1 MTALALASSSLEPGI
16 SRPARKENR
25 IVAFFRSRSRS
36 RSRPHTKLTVSSSAA
51 QSTTDVPT
59 LPMVPASKLR
69 ISHVR
74 STSLAYE
81 PGHAAHTSLAAS
93 ASQSNYKPGTHTST
107 RPISSTTTATHSTI
121 TPLPSDSIRRRQRLS
136 HHVYSHDYTQGEDFD
151 HQANEDQAASQED
164 HDRATRSNT
173 PSSLNQRGK
182 LELRSIFG
190 IALPRK
196 SSLANSS
203 RKLSP
208 GSSDRKVSS
217 SSLSQKE
224 AENMPSRKR
233 SFRLNSRPN
242 TPKSTDES
250 RVTKTSTGTIPTPS
264 NPLPLS
270 ASPRR
275 LSFGLTSSSRT
286 HTPMTSSGHL
296 PLALPSRHK
305 RHSVGSHDTAHDSA
319 VALPDD
325 HSDSALTLSSHINT
339 RSNSKTSASTL
350 SRFGK
355 SRKGKEHERDTSSSK
370 LRSQAR
376 KTPRLDDSRPSIFGS
391 LSEETSPIINLS
403 PPLPQNNSPDQYDL
417 GGLVVS
423 LLPTVEPMSE
433 EDAVE
438 QQPLICAPQAR
449 PVIPQII
456 HTPPTPQRTAELDS
470 PVRPATTPPTLSGG
484 QGKAREVLL
493 SKDPITVHSELPK
506 LHAQAALSPG
516 SDGDPAYSRMR
527 SRFPPRLFGGKDLS
541 RESKKHKPGGRHD
554 PPGAVGPP
562 RNMTNRRIKHGS
574 FDFERPVSGLNRSS
588 STVDASLVKGEG
600 LTQSGKT
607 GAAAHRPT
615 ALERTASSSSD
626 RTGKSRKFAYH
637 PTRADSPILAQLS
650 ASHTGET
657 SVVSFSSASASAQ
670 SKSTG
675 KSAPG
680 PGQSSSW
687 GRASGRRTQRTSHGP
702 FPFEPA
708 SSVSSSPLPTSSA
721 LPPYPSSSHR
731 QEFDIPE
738 GPASLPPSSP
748 LRSELG
754 LWGGSTRDKS
764 QSARGRVQQIYEQGG
779 EKKGKGRSLDLKLGL
794 SWAPNRVRQEAVIH
808 GSLLS
813 QKQEEERNRGKDVT
827 KVFENVLSESGFET
841 FKKYV
846 HRFDAHQ
853 IPLEGPRGLL
863 ARIEKLLTVSS
874 VSQTEKVELLD
885 QFARFVEGHS
895 EV

>member
-1 MTALALASSSLEPGI
+1 MTALTLAPSSLEPAV

-36 RSRPHTKLTVSSSAA
+36 RSRPRAKSTVSSSAA
-51 QSTTDVPT
+51 QPTTDVPT
-59 LPMVPASKLR
+59 LPTVPASKLR

-81 PGHAAHTSLAAS
+81 PGHAVHTSLAAS
-93 ASQSNYKPGTHTST
+93 ASQLNSRPGTRTST

-121 TPLPSDSIRRRQRLS
+121 TPLPSDTIRRRQGMS
-136 HHVYSHDYTQGEDFD
+136 HHVYSHDYTQGEDPD
-151 HQANEDQAASQED
+151 QQSNGDQAASQED
-164 HDRATRSNT
+164 QDHATRSNT
-173 PSSLNQRGK
+173 PSSVNQRGK

-190 IALPRK
+190 IALSRK
-196 SSLANSS
+196 SSLANPS
-203 RKLSP
+203 RKPSP

-224 AENMPSRKR
+224 AENVPSRKR

-275 LSFGLTSSSRT
+275 LSFGLTSSSRM

-325 HSDSALTLSSHINT
+325 QSDSALTSSKDT

-355 SRKGKEHERDTSSSK
+355 SRKGKEQECDTSSSK
-370 LRSQAR
+370 MRSQTR
-376 KTPRLDDSRPSIFGS
+376 RTPRSGDSRPGIFGT

-403 PPLPQNNSPDQYDL
+403 PPPPQNDQYDL
-417 GGLVVS
+417 GDLVVS
-423 LLPTVEPMSE
+423 LLPTVESMSE

-438 QQPLICAPQAR
+438 QQPLIHALQAR
-449 PVIPQII
+449 PAIPQII

-470 PVRPATTPPTLSGG
+470 PVRPAATPSTLSGG
-484 QGKAREVLL
+484 QGKPREVLL

-506 LHAQAALSPG
+506 LHTQAALNTG
-516 SDGDPAYSRMR
+516 SNGDPAYNRMR
-527 SRFPPRLFGGKDLS
+527 SRFSPRLFGGKDLS
-541 RESKKHKPGGRHD
+541 RESKQKPGGRHD
-554 PPGAVGPP
+554 SPGAVGPP

-588 STVDASLVKGEG
+588 STVNASLVKGEG
-600 LTQSGKT
+600 STQSGKT
-607 GAAAHRPT
+607 GVTTHRP
-615 ALERTASSSSD
+615 APLERTASSSSD
-626 RTGKSRKFAYH
+626 RTGKSQKFAYH

-675 KSAPG
+675 KSAPA

-708 SSVSSSPLPTSSA
+708 SSVTNSPLPSSSA
-721 LPPYPSSSHR
+721 LPSCPSSPHR

-738 GPASLPPSSP
+738 GPASLSPSSP
-748 LRSELG
+748 LRSEFG
-754 LWGGSTRDKS
+754 LRGGSIRDKS
-764 QSARGRVQQIYEQGG
+764 QSARDYVQQVHEQGG
-779 EKKGKGRSLDLKLGL
+779 EKKSKGRSLDLKLSL

-846 HRFDAHQ
+846 HRFDAHL

-863 ARIEKLLTVSS
+863 ARVEKLLTASS
-874 VSQTEKVELLD
+874 VSQTEKVELLE
-885 QFARFVEGHS
+885 QFARFVKGHS

>member
-1 MTALALASSSLEPGI
+1 MTALALASSSLEPGV

-36 RSRPHTKLTVSSSAA
+36 RSRPRAKSTVSSNAA
-51 QSTTDVPT
+51 QSTTNIPT
-59 LPMVPASKLR
+59 PASKLR

-81 PGHAAHTSLAAS
+81 PGHAAHASSAAS
-93 ASQSNYKPGTHTST
+93 ASQSNSKPGTRIST

-121 TPLPSDSIRRRQRLS
+121 TPLPSDSIRRRQRMS
-136 HHVYSHDYTQGEDFD
+136 RHVYSHDYTQGEEDPD
-151 HQANEDQAASQED
+151 HQVNRDQAASQED
-164 HDRATRSNT
+164 HDRAYRSNT
-173 PSSLNQRGK
+173 PSSLNQRRK

-190 IALPRK
+190 IALSRK
-196 SSLANSS
+196 SSLSNPS
-203 RKLSP
+203 RKPSP
-208 GSSDRKVSS
+208 GSSDRKISS
-217 SSLSQKE
+217 SSLPQKE
-224 AENMPSRKR
+224 AEDMPARKR

-250 RVTKTSTGTIPTPS
+250 RVTKTSTSTIPTPS

-286 HTPMTSSGHL
+286 HTPTTSSGHL

-325 HSDSALTLSSHINT
+325 HSDSALTSSSRIDT
-339 RSNSKTSASTL
+339 RSNSKTSSSTL

-355 SRKGKEHERDTSSSK
+355 SRKGKEQERDVSSSK
-370 LRSQAR
+370 PRSQTR
-376 KTPRLDDSRPSIFGS
+376 KTPRMDDSRPGIFGS
-391 LSEETSPIINLS
+391 LSEETSPIISLS
-403 PPLPQNNSPDQYDL
+403 PPPQNDSRGKYDL

-423 LLPTVEPMSE
+423 LLPTVESMLE

-438 QQPLICAPQAR
+438 QPLIRAPQAR
-449 PVIPQII
+449 PAIPQII

-484 QGKAREVLL
+484 QGKPREVLL

-506 LHAQAALSPG
+506 LHARTALSTG
-516 SDGDPAYSRMR
+516 SEGDLAYNRMR
-527 SRFPPRLFGGKDLS
+527 SRFSPRLFGGKDLS
-541 RESKKHKPGGRHD
+541 RESKKQKPGSRHD
-554 PPGAVGPP
+554 PPGGVGPP

-588 STVDASLVKGEG
+588 STVNASLVNASLVKGEG
-600 LTQSGKT
+600 ITQSSKT
-607 GAAAHRPT
+607 SAATHRPS

-680 PGQSSSW
+680 PSQSSSW

-708 SSVSSSPLPTSSA
+708 SSVTSSPLPTSSA
-721 LPPYPSSSHR
+721 LPPYLPSPNR

-738 GPASLPPSSP
+738 GPASFPPSSP

-754 LWGGSTRDKS
+754 FRGGSIRDNS
-764 QSARGRVQQIYEQGG
+764 QGARSSREQGG

-794 SWAPNRVRQEAVIH
+794 SWAPNRVRQEAIIH

-813 QKQEEERNRGKDVT
+813 QKQEEEHNRGKDVT

-846 HRFDAHQ
+846 HRFDAHL

-863 ARIEKLLTVSS
+863 ARVEKLLIASS

>member
-1 MTALALASSSLEPGI
+1 MTALSLPSSSLESGL
-16 SRPARKENR
+16 SRPGRKENR
-25 IVAFFRSRSRS
+25 IIAFFRSRSRS
-36 RSRPHTKLTVSSSAA
+36 RSRSHAKSTVSSSAA
-51 QSTTDVPT
+51 QSATDVPT

-81 PGHAAHTSLAAS
+81 SGYAVNAS
-93 ASQSNYKPGTHTST
+93 TTASGQSNSKPGTQTST

-121 TPLPSDSIRRRQRLS
+121 TPLPSNSIRRRQRMS
-136 HHVYSHDYTQGEDFD
+136 HHVYPRDCTHGEDY
-151 HQANEDQAASQED
+151 DQQVNRDQGASQED

-173 PSSLNQRGK
+173 PSSLNRRRK

-190 IALPRK
+190 IALSRK
-196 SSLANSS
+196 SSLSNSS
-203 RKLSP
+203 RKPSQ
-208 GSSDRKVSS
+208 GSSERKISS
-217 SSLSQKE
+217 SSLSPKE

-233 SFRLNSRPN
+233 SFRFNSRPN

-275 LSFGLTSSSRT
+275 LSFGLSART

-296 PLALPSRHK
+296 PLAPPSRHK

-319 VALPDD
+319 VALPED
-325 HSDSALTLSSHINT
+325 HSDSGLTSSHTGT
-339 RSNSKTSASTL
+339 RSNSKTSASSL

-355 SRKGKEHERDTSSSK
+355 SRKGKEQERETSNSK
-370 LRSQAR
+370 LRSQTR
-376 KTPRLDDSRPSIFGS
+376 KTPRMDDSRPGIFGS
-391 LSEETSPIINLS
+391 LLEETSPIINLS
-403 PPLPQNNSPDQYDL
+403 PPPEDDSGGQYDL

-423 LLPTVEPMSE
+423 LLPTVESMPE
-433 EDAVE
+433 ENDAME
-438 QQPLICAPQAR
+438 QQPLVRAPQAR
-449 PVIPQII
+449 PAIPHII
-456 HTPPTPQRTAELDS
+456 HTPPTPQRTVELDS

-484 QGKAREVLL
+484 QGKPREVLL
-493 SKDPITVHSELPK
+493 SKDSITVHSELPK
-506 LHAQAALSPG
+506 LHARAAMSTG
-516 SDGDPAYSRMR
+516 SDGDAAYHRVR
-527 SRFPPRLFGGKDLS
+527 SRFSPRLFGGKDLS
-541 RESKKHKPGGRHD
+541 RESKKQKPGGRHD
-554 PPGAVGPP
+554 PPGAVGPA

-574 FDFERPVSGLNRSS
+574 FDFERPVSGLNRSN
-588 STVDASLVKGEG
+588 STVNASLVNGEG
-600 LTQSGKT
+600 LTHSGKT
-607 GAAAHRPT
+607 GTSTHRPT

-626 RTGKSRKFAYH
+626 RTGKSRKYAYH
-637 PTRADSPILAQLS
+637 PTQADSPILAQLS

-657 SVVSFSSASASAQ
+657 SVVSFSSVSASAQ

-708 SSVSSSPLPTSSA
+708 SSVPSSPLPTSSA
-721 LPPYPSSSHR
+721 LPSYPPSPHR

-738 GPASLPPSSP
+738 GPVSLSPSSP

-754 LWGGSTRDKS
+754 LGGGSIRDKS
-764 QSARGRVQQIYEQGG
+764 QSAQGRVQQVREQGG

-813 QKQEEERNRGKDVT
+813 QKQEEEHNRGRDVT

-863 ARIEKLLTVSS
+863 ARVENLLTASS
-874 VSQTEKVELLD
+874 VSQTEKMELLD
-885 QFARFVEGHS
+885 QFTRFVEGHS
-895 EV
+895 KV

>member
-1 MTALALASSSLEPGI
+1 MTAFALAPSSLDPGA

-36 RSRPHTKLTVSSSAA
+36 RSRPRAKSTVSSSAA

-74 STSLAYE
+74 STSLAHE
-81 PGHAAHTSLAAS
+81 PGHAAHTSLS
-93 ASQSNYKPGTHTST
+93 GPASQSISKPGTRTST

-121 TPLPSDSIRRRQRLS
+121 TPLPSDSIRRRQRMS
-136 HHVYSHDYTQGEDFD
+136 RHVYSHDYTQEEDPD
-151 HQANEDQAASQED
+151 HQANGDNAASQDD
-164 HDRATRSNT
+164 HDRATRSDT
-173 PSSLNQRGK
+173 PSSLNQRRK

-190 IALPRK
+190 IALSRK
-196 SSLANSS
+196 SSLSNPS
-203 RKLSP
+203 RKPSP
-208 GSSDRKVSS
+208 GSSDRKISS

-224 AENMPSRKR
+224 AENTSSRKR

-242 TPKSTDES
+242 TPKSIDES

-270 ASPRR
+270 ATPRR
-275 LSFGLTSSSRT
+275 LSFGLNSSSRT

-305 RHSVGSHDTAHDSA
+305 RQSVGSHDTAHDSA
-319 VALPDD
+319 VALHDD
-325 HSDSALTLSSHINT
+325 HSDSALTSSSHIDT

-350 SRFGK
+350 SHFGK
-355 SRKGKEHERDTSSSK
+355 SRKGKEQERDTSSSK
-370 LRSQAR
+370 MRSQTR
-376 KTPRLDDSRPSIFGS
+376 KTSRTDDSRPGIFGS
-391 LSEETSPIINLS
+391 LSEETSPIVTIS
-403 PPLPQNNSPDQYDL
+403 PPPPQSDSRGKYDL

-423 LLPTVEPMSE
+423 LLPTVESMAE
-433 EDAVE
+433 EDAAE
-438 QQPLICAPQAR
+438 QRPLIRAPQAR
-449 PVIPQII
+449 PAIPRII
-456 HTPPTPQRTAELDS
+456 HTPPTPQRTGELDS

-484 QGKAREVLL
+484 QGKSREVLL
-493 SKDPITVHSELPK
+493 SKQPITVHNELPK
-506 LHAQAALSPG
+506 LHARAALPTS
-516 SDGDPAYSRMR
+516 SDGDPAYNRMR
-527 SRFPPRLFGGKDLS
+527 SRFSPRLFGGKDMS
-541 RESKKHKPGGRHD
+541 RESKKQKPGGRHD

-562 RNMTNRRIKHGS
+562 RNMTSRRIQHGS

-588 STVDASLVKGEG
+588 STVNASLVKGEG
-600 LTQSGKT
+600 LTQSG
-607 GAAAHRPT
+607 AATHRPT
-615 ALERTASSSSD
+615 TLERTASSSSD
-626 RTGKSRKFAYH
+626 HTGKSRTYAYH

-650 ASHTGET
+650 ANHTGET

-675 KSAPG
+675 KSASG
-680 PGQSSSW
+680 PGLSSSW

-708 SSVSSSPLPTSSA
+708 ASVPSSPLPTSSA
-721 LPPYPSSSHR
+721 LPRSSPSPHR

-738 GPASLPPSSP
+738 APAPLPPSSP

-754 LWGGSTRDKS
+754 LGGGSLRDKS
-764 QSARGRVQQIYEQGG
+764 QSARGRVQQAREQGG
-779 EKKGKGRSLDLKLGL
+779 EKRGKGRSLDLKLGL
-794 SWAPNRVRQEAVIH
+794 SWAPNRVRQEAVIP

-846 HRFDAHQ
+846 HRFDAHL

-863 ARIEKLLTVSS
+863 ARIEKLLTAASI
-874 VSQTEKVELLD
+874 SQTEKAELLD

>member
-1 MTALALASSSLEPGI
+1 MTALALASSSLESGI

-36 RSRPHTKLTVSSSAA
+36 RSRPHAKSTASSSAA

-69 ISHVR
+69 LSHAR

-81 PGHAAHTSLAAS
+81 PGHAAYASLAAS
-93 ASQSNYKPGTHTST
+93 ASQSSSKPGTYTST

-136 HHVYSHDYTQGEDFD
+136 HHVYSHDYTQGED
-151 HQANEDQAASQED
+151 QANEDQAASQED
-164 HDRATRSNT
+164 HDRATRSST

-190 IALPRK
+190 IALSRK
-196 SSLANSS
+196 SSQANPS
-203 RKLSP
+203 RKPSP

-217 SSLSQKE
+217 SSISQKE
-224 AENMPSRKR
+224 AKNMPSRKR

-325 HSDSALTLSSHINT
+325 HSDSALTLSNHINT

-391 LSEETSPIINLS
+391 LSEETSPIISLS
-403 PPLPQNNSPDQYDL
+403 PPLPQNDSRDQYDL

-423 LLPTVEPMSE
+423 LLPTVESLSE
-433 EDAVE
+433 EDVVE

-449 PVIPQII
+449 PAIPQII

-484 QGKAREVLL
+484 QGRPREVLL
-493 SKDPITVHSELPK
+493 SKDPIAVHSELPK
-506 LHAQAALSPG
+506 LHARAALSTG
-516 SDGDPAYSRMR
+516 SDGDPAYNRMR

-562 RNMTNRRIKHGS
+562 RNMANRRIKHGS

-588 STVDASLVKGEG
+588 STVNASLVKGEG

-615 ALERTASSSSD
+615 ALERTTSSSSD

-680 PGQSSSW
+680 PAQSSSW

-708 SSVSSSPLPTSSA
+708 SSVSNSPLPTSSA
-721 LPPYPSSSHR
+721 LPPYPSSPHQ

-738 GPASLPPSSP
+738 GPVSLPPSSP

-754 LWGGSTRDKS
+754 FGGGSIRDKS
-764 QSARGRVQQIYEQGG
+764 QSARGRVQQVHEQAG

-827 KVFENVLSESGFET
+827 KVFENVLSESEFET

-846 HRFDAHQ
+846 HRFDAHL

-863 ARIEKLLTVSS
+863 THVKNLLTTSS

>member
-1 MTALALASSSLEPGI
+1 MTALALASSSLESGI
-16 SRPARKENR
+16 SRPARKESR

-36 RSRPHTKLTVSSSAA
+36 RSRPHAKSTVSLSAA

-74 STSLAYE
+74 STSLA
-81 PGHAAHTSLAAS
+81 LAAS
-93 ASQSNYKPGTHTST
+93 ASQLNSKPGTHTST

-136 HHVYSHDYTQGEDFD
+136 HHVYSHDYTQGEYPD
-151 HQANEDQAASQED
+151 HQANEDQVASQD
-164 HDRATRSNT
+164 PNRATRSST

-190 IALPRK
+190 IALSRK
-196 SSLANSS
+196 TSLAKPS
-203 RKLSP
+203 RQLSP
-208 GSSDRKVSS
+208 GSSER
-217 SSLSQKE
+217 KE

-250 RVTKTSTGTIPTPS
+250 RVTKTSTSTIPTPS

-305 RHSVGSHDTAHDSA
+305 RRSVGSHDTAHDSA

-325 HSDSALTLSSHINT
+325 HSDSALTLS
-339 RSNSKTSASTL
+339 NSKTSASTL

-355 SRKGKEHERDTSSSK
+355 SRKGKEQERDTSSSK
-370 LRSQAR
+370 QRSQTR
-376 KTPRLDDSRPSIFGS
+376 NTPHLDDSRPGIFGS
-391 LSEETSPIINLS
+391 LSEETLPIINLS
-403 PPLPQNNSPDQYDL
+403 PALPQNDSRGQYDL

-423 LLPTVEPMSE
+423 LLPTVESMSE

-438 QQPLICAPQAR
+438 QQPLSCASQAR

-470 PVRPATTPPTLSGG
+470 LVRPATTPPTLSGG
-484 QGKAREVLL
+484 QGKPREVLL

-506 LHAQAALSPG
+506 SYARAALSPG
-516 SDGDPAYSRMR
+516 SNGDPAYNRMR
-527 SRFPPRLFGGKDLS
+527 GRFPPRLFGGKDLA
-541 RESKKHKPGGRHD
+541 RESKKPKSGGRRD
-554 PPGAVGPP
+554 PLGAVGLP
-562 RNMTNRRIKHGS
+562 RNMTNRRVQHGS
-574 FDFERPVSGLNRSS
+574 FDFERPVSSLNRSS
-588 STVDASLVKGEG
+588 STIDASLVKGEG
-600 LTQSGKT
+600 LTQSGTT
-607 GAAAHRPT
+607 GPAAHRPT
-615 ALERTASSSSD
+615 ALERTASSSSE

-675 KSAPG
+675 KSAPAPG
-680 PGQSSSW
+680 PSSSW

-721 LPPYPSSSHR
+721 LPPYPSSPHR
-731 QEFDIPE
+731 QDFDIPE
-738 GPASLPPSSP
+738 GPASLPPA
-748 LRSELG
+748 LLYG
-754 LWGGSTRDKS
+754 S
-764 QSARGRVQQIYEQGG
+764 QSARGHVQQVYEQGS

-846 HRFDAHQ
+846 HRFDAHL

-863 ARIEKLLTVSS
+863 ARVEKLLTASS

>member
-1 MTALALASSSLEPGI
+1 
-16 SRPARKENR
+16 
-25 IVAFFRSRSRS
+25 
-36 RSRPHTKLTVSSSAA
+36 
-51 QSTTDVPT
+51 
-59 LPMVPASKLR
+59 MVPASKLR

-81 PGHAAHTSLAAS
+81 PGHAAHASLPAS
-93 ASQSNYKPGTHTST
+93 ASQSNSKPGTRTST

-121 TPLPSDSIRRRQRLS
+121 TPLPSDSIRRRQRMS
-136 HHVYSHDYTQGEDFD
+136 RHVYSHDYTQGEDPD
-151 HQANEDQAASQED
+151 HLANGDQAASQED
-164 HDRATRSNT
+164 HDRASRSNT
-173 PSSLNQRGK
+173 PSSLNQRRK

-190 IALPRK
+190 IALSRK
-196 SSLANSS
+196 SSLSNPS
-203 RKLSP
+203 RKPSP
-208 GSSDRKVSS
+208 GSSDRKISS

-233 SFRLNSRPN
+233 SFRLGSRPN
-242 TPKSTDES
+242 TLKSTDES
-250 RVTKTSTGTIPTPS
+250 RVTKTPTGTIPTPS

-275 LSFGLTSSSRT
+275 LSFGLTSGSRT

-325 HSDSALTLSSHINT
+325 HSDSALTSSSHIDT
-339 RSNSKTSASTL
+339 RSNSKTSTSTL

-355 SRKGKEHERDTSSSK
+355 SRKGKEQERDTSSSK
-370 LRSQAR
+370 LRSQTR
-376 KTPRLDDSRPSIFGS
+376 KTPRMDDSRPGIFGS
-391 LSEETSPIINLS
+391 LSEETSPIINLC
-403 PPLPQNNSPDQYDL
+403 PPPQNDSRGKYDL

-423 LLPTVEPMSE
+423 LLPTVESMLE

-438 QQPLICAPQAR
+438 QPLIHALQAR
-449 PVIPQII
+449 PTIPQII

-470 PVRPATTPPTLSGG
+470 PVRPATTPSTLSGG
-484 QGKAREVLL
+484 QGKPREVLL
-493 SKDPITVHSELPK
+493 SKDPVTVHSELPK
-506 LHAQAALSPG
+506 LHARTALSTG
-516 SDGDPAYSRMR
+516 SEGDLAYNRMR
-527 SRFPPRLFGGKDLS
+527 SRFSPRLFGGKDLS
-541 RESKKHKPGGRHD
+541 RESKKQKPGGRHD
-554 PPGAVGPP
+554 PPGGVGPP

-588 STVDASLVKGEG
+588 STVNTSLVKGEG
-600 LTQSGKT
+600 LTQSSRT
-607 GAAAHRPT
+607 SAATHRPS

-637 PTRADSPILAQLS
+637 PTRADSPIIAQLS

-680 PGQSSSW
+680 PSQSSSW

-708 SSVSSSPLPTSSA
+708 SSVTSSPLPTSSA
-721 LPPYPSSSHR
+721 LPPYPPSPNR

-738 GPASLPPSSP
+738 GPASFSPSSP

-754 LWGGSTRDKS
+754 LRGGSIRNKS
-764 QSARGRVQQIYEQGG
+764 QSARSREQDG

-794 SWAPNRVRQEAVIH
+794 SWAPNHVRQEAVIH

-841 FKKYV
+841 FKKC
-846 HRFDAHQ
+846 
-853 IPLEGPRGLL
+853 
-863 ARIEKLLTVSS
+863 
-874 VSQTEKVELLD
+874 
-885 QFARFVEGHS
+885 
-895 EV
+895 

>member
-1 MTALALASSSLEPGI
+1 MTALALASSSLESGI
-16 SRPARKENR
+16 SRPARKESR

-36 RSRPHTKLTVSSSAA
+36 RSRPHAKSTVSLSAA

-81 PGHAAHTSLAAS
+81 PGHASHASLAAS
-93 ASQSNYKPGTHTST
+93 ASQLNSKPGTHTST

-136 HHVYSHDYTQGEDFD
+136 HHVYSHDYTQGEYPD
-151 HQANEDQAASQED
+151 HQANEDQVASQD
-164 HDRATRSNT
+164 HNRATRSST

-190 IALPRK
+190 IALSRK
-196 SSLANSS
+196 TSLAKPS
-203 RKLSP
+203 RQLSP
-208 GSSDRKVSS
+208 GSSERKVSS

-250 RVTKTSTGTIPTPS
+250 RVTKTSTSTIPTPS

-305 RHSVGSHDTAHDSA
+305 RRSVGSHDTAHDSA

-355 SRKGKEHERDTSSSK
+355 SRKGKEQERDTSSSK
-370 LRSQAR
+370 QRSQTR
-376 KTPRLDDSRPSIFGS
+376 NTPHLDDSRPGIFGS
-391 LSEETSPIINLS
+391 LSEETLPIINLS
-403 PPLPQNNSPDQYDL
+403 PALPQNDSRGQYDL

-423 LLPTVEPMSE
+423 LLPTVESMSE

-438 QQPLICAPQAR
+438 QQPLNCASQAR

-470 PVRPATTPPTLSGG
+470 LVRPATTPPTLSGG
-484 QGKAREVLL
+484 QGKPREVLL

-506 LHAQAALSPG
+506 SYARAALSPG
-516 SDGDPAYSRMR
+516 SNGDPAYNRMR
-527 SRFPPRLFGGKDLS
+527 GRFPPRLFGGKDLA
-541 RESKKHKPGGRHD
+541 RESKKPKSGGRRD
-554 PPGAVGPP
+554 PLGAVGLP
-562 RNMTNRRIKHGS
+562 RNMTNRRVQHGS
-574 FDFERPVSGLNRSS
+574 FDFERPVSSLNRSS
-588 STVDASLVKGEG
+588 STIDASLVKGEG
-600 LTQSGKT
+600 LTQSGTT
-607 GAAAHRPT
+607 GPMAHRPT
-615 ALERTASSSSD
+615 ALERTASSSSE

-675 KSAPG
+675 KSAPAPG
-680 PGQSSSW
+680 PSSSW

-721 LPPYPSSSHR
+721 LPPYPSSPHR
-731 QEFDIPE
+731 QDFDIPE

-754 LWGGSTRDKS
+754 LRGGSIRDKS
-764 QSARGRVQQIYEQGG
+764 QSARGHVQQVYEQGS

-846 HRFDAHQ
+846 HRFDAHL

-863 ARIEKLLTVSS
+863 ARIEKLLTASS

>member
-36 RSRPHTKLTVSSSAA
+36 RSRPHAKSTVSSSAA

-93 ASQSNYKPGTHTST
+93 ASQSNSKPGTHTST

-208 GSSDRKVSS
+208 GSSDRKVSC

-376 KTPRLDDSRPSIFGS
+376 KTPRLDDSRPSVFGS

-403 PPLPQNNSPDQYDL
+403 PPLPQNDSPDQYDL
-417 GGLVVS
+417 SGLVVS

-456 HTPPTPQRTAELDS
+456 HTPPTPQRTAELDP

-541 RESKKHKPGGRHD
+541 RESKKHKLGGRHD

-607 GAAAHRPT
+607 GAATHRPT

-721 LPPYPSSSHR
+721 LPPYPSSPHR

-779 EKKGKGRSLDLKLGL
+779 KKGKGRSLDLKLGL

>member
-1 MTALALASSSLEPGI
+1 G
-16 SRPARKENR
+16 RPARKENR

-36 RSRPHTKLTVSSSAA
+36 RSRPRAKSTISSSAA

-74 STSLAYE
+74 STSLAHE
-81 PGHAAHTSLAAS
+81 PGHAAQASLTAL
-93 ASQSNYKPGTHTST
+93 ASQSNFKPGTRTST

-121 TPLPSDSIRRRQRLS
+121 TPLPSDSIRRRQRMS
-136 HHVYSHDYTQGEDFD
+136 RHVYSHDYTQGEDPD
-151 HQANEDQAASQED
+151 HQANGDHAASHDD
-164 HDRATRSNT
+164 HDRATRSDT
-173 PSSLNQRGK
+173 PSSLNQRRK

-190 IALPRK
+190 IALSRK
-196 SSLANSS
+196 SSLSNPS
-203 RKLSP
+203 RKPSP
-208 GSSDRKVSS
+208 GPSDRKISS

-233 SFRLNSRPN
+233 SFRFNSRPN

-275 LSFGLTSSSRT
+275 LSFGLTSSSRA

-305 RHSVGSHDTAHDSA
+305 RQSVGSHDTAHDSA
-319 VALPDD
+319 VALHDD
-325 HSDSALTLSSHINT
+325 HSDSALTSSSHIDT

-350 SRFGK
+350 SHFGK
-355 SRKGKEHERDTSSSK
+355 SRKGKEQERDTRS
-370 LRSQAR
+370 LTPRSQTR
-376 KTPRLDDSRPSIFGS
+376 KTPRTDDSHPGVFGS
-391 LSEETSPIINLS
+391 LSEETSPIISIS
-403 PPLPQNNSPDQYDL
+403 PPPPENDSRGKYDL

-423 LLPTVEPMSE
+423 LLPTVESMSE
-433 EDAVE
+433 DDAVE
-438 QQPLICAPQAR
+438 QQPLIRALQAR
-449 PVIPQII
+449 PAIPQII
-456 HTPPTPQRTAELDS
+456 HTPPTPQRTGELDS
-470 PVRPATTPPTLSGG
+470 PDR
-484 QGKAREVLL
+484 GKPREVLL
-493 SKDPITVHSELPK
+493 SKEHTTLCPT
-506 LHAQAALSPG
+506 G
-516 SDGDPAYSRMR
+516 SGGDPAYNRMR
-527 SRFPPRLFGGKDLS
+527 SRFSPRLFGGKDLS
-541 RESKKHKPGGRHD
+541 RESKKQKPGGRHD

-562 RNMTNRRIKHGS
+562 RNVTNRRIKHGS

-588 STVDASLVKGEG
+588 STVNASLVKGEG
-600 LTQSGKT
+600 LTPPGKT

-626 RTGKSRKFAYH
+626 
-637 PTRADSPILAQLS
+637 PDSPILAQLS

-657 SVVSFSSASASAQ
+657 S

-675 KSAPG
+675 KSASG
-680 PGQSSSW
+680 PGHSSSW

-708 SSVSSSPLPTSSA
+708 SSVPSSPLPTSSA
-721 LPPYPSSSHR
+721 LPRSSPSPHR

-754 LWGGSTRDKS
+754 FGGGPIRDKS
-764 QSARGRVQQIYEQGG
+764 QSARGHAQQVREEGG

-794 SWAPNRVRQEAVIH
+794 SWAPNHVRQEAVIP
-808 GSLLS
+808 GSLLA

-827 KVFENVLSESGFET
+827 KVFENILSESGFET

-846 HRFDAHQ
+846 HRFDAHL
-853 IPLEGPRGLL
+853 IPLDGPRGLL
-863 ARIEKLLTVSS
+863 ARIEKLLTASS
-874 VSQTEKVELLD
+874 ISQTEKVELLD

>member
-1 MTALALASSSLEPGI
+1 MTALALASSPLDPGV

-36 RSRPHTKLTVSSSAA
+36 RSRPRAKSTVSSSAA

-69 ISHVR
+69 TSHVR

-81 PGHAAHTSLAAS
+81 QGHAVNTSPAAS
-93 ASQSNYKPGTHTST
+93 VSQSNSKPGTRTST

-121 TPLPSDSIRRRQRLS
+121 TPLPSDSIRRRQRMS
-136 HHVYSHDYTQGEDFD
+136 RHVYSHDYTQGEDPD
-151 HQANEDQAASQED
+151 HQANRDQAASQED
-164 HDRATRSNT
+164 HDLATRSNT
-173 PSSLNQRGK
+173 PSSLNQRRK

-190 IALPRK
+190 LALSRK
-196 SSLANSS
+196 SSLSNPS
-203 RKLSP
+203 RKPSP
-208 GSSDRKVSS
+208 GSSDRKMSS

-224 AENMPSRKR
+224 SENMPSRKR

-325 HSDSALTLSSHINT
+325 HSDSALTSSSHLNT

-350 SRFGK
+350 SRFEK
-355 SRKGKEHERDTSSSK
+355 SRKGKEQERDSSSR
-370 LRSQAR
+370 LRSEMR
-376 KTPRLDDSRPSIFGS
+376 KTPRMDDLRPGVFGS

-403 PPLPQNNSPDQYDL
+403 PPPPQNDSRGKYDL
-417 GGLVVS
+417 GDLVVS
-423 LLPTVEPMSE
+423 LLPTVESMSE

-438 QQPLICAPQAR
+438 QRPLICAPQAR
-449 PVIPQII
+449 PAIPQII
-456 HTPPTPQRTAELDS
+456 HTPPTPQRTAELDY
-470 PVRPATTPPTLSGG
+470 PVRPTTIPPTLGG
-484 QGKAREVLL
+484 GHGKPREVLL

-506 LHAQAALSPG
+506 LHARAALSTG
-516 SDGDPAYSRMR
+516 SDGDPAYNRMR
-527 SRFPPRLFGGKDLS
+527 SRFSPRLFGGKDLS
-541 RESKKHKPGGRHD
+541 RESKKQKPGGRHD

-588 STVDASLVKGEG
+588 STVNASLVKGEG
-600 LTQSGKT
+600 LTQPGKA
-607 GAAAHRPT
+607 GATTHRPT
-615 ALERTASSSSD
+615 ALERTTSSSSD

-657 SVVSFSSASASAQ
+657 SVISFSSASASAQ

-708 SSVSSSPLPTSSA
+708 SSVPSSPLPTSSA
-721 LPPYPSSSHR
+721 LPPYPPSPHR

-754 LWGGSTRDKS
+754 LVGGSIRDKS
-764 QSARGRVQQIYEQGG
+764 QSARGRVQQVREQGG

-813 QKQEEERNRGKDVT
+813 QKQEEEHSRGKDVT

-846 HRFDAHQ
+846 HRFDAHL
-853 IPLEGPRGLL
+853 IPLDGPQGLL
-863 ARIEKLLTVSS
+863 ARVEKLLTASS
-874 VSQTEKVELLD
+874 VSQAEKVELLD

>member
-1 MTALALASSSLEPGI
+1 MTALSLASSSLESGV

-36 RSRPHTKLTVSSSAA
+36 RSRPHPKSTVTPGAA
-51 QSTTDVPT
+51 QSTTNVPS

-81 PGHAAHTSLAAS
+81 QGHAADTSMSAS
-93 ASQSNYKPGTHTST
+93 ASQSDSKLGTRTST

-121 TPLPSDSIRRRQRLS
+121 TPLPSNSIRRRQRTS
-136 HHVYSHDYTQGEDFD
+136 HHVYSHDYTQGEDPD
-151 HQANEDQAASQED
+151 HQANRDQVTSQED

-173 PSSLNQRGK
+173 PSSLNQRRK

-190 IALPRK
+190 IALSRK
-196 SSLANSS
+196 SSLSNPS
-203 RKLSP
+203 RKPSP
-208 GSSDRKVSS
+208 GSSDRKTSS

-275 LSFGLTSSSRT
+275 LSFGLTSGSRT

-296 PLALPSRHK
+296 PLAPSSRHK

-325 HSDSALTLSSHINT
+325 HSDTAFTSSSHIDT
-339 RSNSKTSASTL
+339 RSNSKTSASSL

-355 SRKGKEHERDTSSSK
+355 SRKGKEQERDNSHSK
-370 LRSQAR
+370 LRSQTR
-376 KTPRLDDSRPSIFGS
+376 KTPRMDDSRPGIFGS
-391 LSEETSPIINLS
+391 LLEETSPIINLS
-403 PPLPQNNSPDQYDL
+403 PPSPQDDSRGKYDL

-423 LLPTVEPMSE
+423 LLPTVESMSE
-433 EDAVE
+433 EDTAE
-438 QQPLICAPQAR
+438 QHPLIRAPQAR
-449 PVIPQII
+449 PAIPHII
-456 HTPPTPQRTAELDS
+456 HTPPTPKRTAELDS

-484 QGKAREVLL
+484 QGKPREVLL
-493 SKDPITVHSELPK
+493 SKDSITVHSELPK
-506 LHAQAALSPG
+506 LHARAALSVG
-516 SDGDPAYSRMR
+516 SDGDPAYNRMR
-527 SRFPPRLFGGKDLS
+527 SRFSPRLFGGKDLS
-541 RESKKHKPGGRHD
+541 RESKKQKPGGRHD
-554 PPGAVGPP
+554 SAGTVGPP

-574 FDFERPVSGLNRSS
+574 FDFERPVSGVNRSS
-588 STVDASLVKGEG
+588 STVNASLVNGEG

-607 GAAAHRPT
+607 GAATHRPT

-637 PTRADSPILAQLS
+637 PTQADSPILAQLS

-675 KSAPG
+675 TSVPG

-708 SSVSSSPLPTSSA
+708 SSVPSSPLPTSSA
-721 LPPYPSSSHR
+721 LPSYPPSPHQ

-738 GPASLPPSSP
+738 GPASFPPSSP

-754 LWGGSTRDKS
+754 LGGGSIRDKS
-764 QSARGRVQQIYEQGG
+764 QSAHGRVQQLREQGS

-794 SWAPNRVRQEAVIH
+794 SWAPNRVRQEAIIH
-808 GSLLS
+808 GSLLA
-813 QKQEEERNRGKDVT
+813 QKHEEEHNRGKDVT

-846 HRFDAHQ
+846 HRFDAHL

-863 ARIEKLLTVSS
+863 ARVENLLTASS
-874 VSQTEKVELLD
+874 LSQTEKLELLD